1 MARRKKTNLLEDIFN
16 IAAALPWWVGV
27 TLAAV
32 VFWYLD
38 SLAAQPVPVATNA
51 EQLLSGV
58 KYQALQTFGFYGRF
72 VFPFFLLAGSVAS
85 FFARR
90 KRVKLLASARNT
102 EFADPFSVLS
112 WHDFELLVGQYFR
125 ELGYSVAE
133 TSFGA
138 DGGVD
143 LRVKDGAETYLVQC
157 KLWKASKVPVTVV
170 RELYGVMMAEGASG
184 AIVVTSGE
192 FTPDAKGFAAGK
204 SIVLVDGR
212 LLVNS
217 IRNKEP
223 SSELKADIRCPL
235 CGSDM
240 LLRKARKGPNT
251 GNFFYGCTR
260 YPGCKG
266 VRDAPAEAQRNS
278 EIRV

>member
-1 MARRKKTNLLEDIFN
+1 MARRKKTNLLEDLFDM
-16 IAAALPWWVGV
+16 AAALPWWVGV
-27 TLAAV
+27 SLAV
-32 VFWYLD
+32 IVFWYLD
-38 SLAAQPVPVATNA
+38 SLAAQPIPVATNA

-58 KYQALQTFGFYGRF
+58 KYQALQTLGFYGRF
-72 VFPFFLLAGSVAS
+72 VFPFILLSGAAAS

-90 KRVKLLASARNT
+90 KRVNLLATARNT
-102 EFADPFSVLS
+102 ESSDPFSTLS
-112 WHDFELLVGQYFR
+112 WHDFELVVGQYFR

-143 LRVKDGAETYLVQC
+143 LRVKDGHETYLVQC

-192 FTPDAKGFAAGK
+192 FTPDAKGFAEGK

-223 SSELKADIRCPL
+223 RSELKADIRCPL

-240 LLRKARKGPNT
+240 QLRKARKGPNT
-251 GNFFYGCTR
+251 GHFFYGCRR

-266 VRDAPAEAQRNS
+266 VRDAAAETQPNS
-278 EIRV
+278 ESRA

>member
-1 MARRKKTNLLEDIFN
+1 MARRKKTNLLEDLFN
-16 IAAALPWWVGV
+16 MTAALPWWVGV
-27 TLAAV
+27 ALAAV

-38 SLAAQPVPVATNA
+38 SLAAQPIPVATNA

-58 KYQALQTFGFYGRF
+58 KYQALQTLGFYGRF

-90 KRVKLLASARNT
+90 KRIKLLATARNT
-102 EFADPFSVLS
+102 ESYDPFAALS

-143 LRVKDGAETYLVQC
+143 LRVKDGAAIYLVQC

-192 FTPDAKGFAAGK
+192 FTPDAKGFAEGK
-204 SIVLVDGR
+204 SIVLVNGR

-223 SSELKADIRCPL
+223 QSELKADIRCPL

-240 LLRKARKGPNT
+240 QLRKARKGPNS
-251 GNFFYGCTR
+251 GNFFYGCSR

-266 VRDAPAEAQRNS
+266 VRDTTAEVRLNS
-278 EIRV
+278 EIRA

>member
-1 MARRKKTNLLEDIFN
+1 MARRKKTNFLEDLFN
-16 IAAALPWWVGV
+16 MAAALPWWVGV
-27 TLAAV
+27 ALAVA

-38 SLAAQPVPVATNA
+38 SLAAQPIPVATNA

-58 KYQALQTFGFYGRF
+58 KYQALQTLGFYGRF
-72 VFPFFLLAGSVAS
+72 VFPFFLLAGAVAS

-90 KRVKLLASARNT
+90 KRIKLLATARNSGSS
-102 EFADPFSVLS
+102 DPLSTLS

-192 FTPDAKGFAAGK
+192 FTPDAKGFAEGK

-223 SSELKADIRCPL
+223 ESELKADIRCPL

-251 GNFFYGCTR
+251 GNFFYGCSR

-266 VRDAPAEAQRNS
+266 LRNYRGNTES
-278 EIRV
+278 AA

>member
-1 MARRKKTNLLEDIFN
+1 MARRKKTNFLEDLFN
-16 IAAALPWWVGV
+16 MAAALPWWVGV
-27 TLAAV
+27 TLSV
-32 VFWYLD
+32 IVFWYLD
-38 SLAAQPVPVATNA
+38 SLAAQPIPVATNA

-58 KYQALQTFGFYGRF
+58 KYQALQVFGFYGRF
-72 VFPFFLLAGSVAS
+72 IFPFFLVAGAAAS
-85 FFARR
+85 FLARR
-90 KRVKLLASARNT
+90 KRQKILSTARNT
-102 EFADPFSVLS
+102 ESSDPFSVLS

-143 LRVKDGAETYLVQC
+143 LRVKDGADIYLVQC

-192 FTPDAKGFAAGK
+192 FTPDAKRFAEGK

-223 SSELKADIRCPL
+223 KSELKADIRCPL

-240 LLRKARKGPNT
+240 LLRKARKGSNA
-251 GNFFYGCTR
+251 GNLFYGCTR
-260 YPGCKG
+260 YPACKG
-266 VRDAPAEAQRNS
+266 TRDTAAEVQHYSQTRA
-278 EIRV
+278 

>member
-1 MARRKKTNLLEDIFN
+1 MARRKKTNFLEDLFN
-16 IAAALPWWVGV
+16 MAAALPWWVGV
-27 TLAAV
+27 TLAV
-32 VFWYLD
+32 IVFWYLD
-38 SLAAQPVPVATNA
+38 SLAAQPIPVATNA

-58 KYQALQTFGFYGRF
+58 KYQALQTLGFYGRF

-90 KRVKLLASARNT
+90 KRVKLLTTARNT
-102 EFADPFSVLS
+102 ESSDPFSALS
-112 WHDFELLVGQYFR
+112 WLDFELLVGQYFR

-143 LRVKDGAETYLVQC
+143 LRVKDGADTYLVQC

-192 FTPDAKGFAAGK
+192 FTPDAKGFVEGK

-223 SSELKADIRCPL
+223 TSELKADIRCPL

-251 GNFFYGCTR
+251 GNFFYGCSR

-266 VRDAPAEAQRNS
+266 RRDATAETQLN
-278 EIRV
+278 